1 MKTRITTLI
10 AALLCLAVLS
20 PAGVS
25 AAGYQN
31 IGGYAG
37 PSTEFFTTRR
47 YISNPSSPG
56 PEVAFYQYSGP
67 AGLFL
72 GTWGCPGGAG
82 GGPMY
87 KQSIGSWQPVGY
99 YSSPDSFCLFSYS
112 NSGSGNFNGDLSW
125 D

>member
-1 MKTRITTLI
+1 MKTRVKALI
-10 AALLCLAVLS
+10 AIALSAAILS

-25 AAGYQN
+25 AAGYEN

-37 PSTEFFTTRR
+37 PSTIFYTTPRDVTDA
-47 YISNPSSPG
+47 SVPG

-72 GTWGCPGGAG
+72 GTHNCAYS

-99 YSSPDSFCLFSYS
+99 HNDDDTFCLFSFS
-112 NSGSGNFNGDLSW
+112 NSGAGDFNGDLAW